1 MVETVLGMG
10 FLSPMVVSEKF
21 SRVFVMNS
29 INLRNKGFST
39 TDDLLKKRRVKLLV
53 EVDRNGRGTP
63 PWPWPRVLPLS
74 FLACVGGQ
82 AVLYIFYIHEI
93 EDASLVR
100 RLLR

>member
-1 MVETVLGMG
+1 MVETVLEMG
-10 FLSPMVVSEKF
+10 FLPPMVLSEKLP
-21 SRVFVMNS
+21 RVLLMNS
-29 INLRNKGFST
+29 TNLRNKGFST
-39 TDDLLKKRRVKLLV
+39 TDDPLKERRAKFLA

-63 PWPWPRVLPLS
+63 PWPLLPLS

-82 AVLYIFYIHEI
+82 AVLYIFYIHDI